1 MRNGTETLRGAA
13 LLHEADCDV
22 FSLAC
27 EGNPEAFAEVY
38 RRYRTRIYGFCLARL
53 LSRELA
59 EDATQETFVRFLSA
73 DTSTLE
79 SPRAWLFTVARNVC
93 TDTWRRRQRED
104 IADPLPDSSPIA
116 GTSPDAAEEMRIAQD
131 TRNGLLA
138 LRRMRPRYRSALIL
152 REIHGLPVSDIAES
166 MGVSQGTAHTLISR
180 ARDSFARTYAEI
192 SGRPESCVD
201 SMALIYRREGRT
213 LSPAEQGRLNSHLEE
228 CPWCREQSRVTAGSK
243 LTGLMPLLLASNGK
257 IRGLMARIGLAINPI
272 PEPLRDMG
280 GVGPA
285 VADLSSRVLVP
296 LLVTASVALGT
307 FGPTGAGDTL
317 PPRIA
322 ELHHSATTSS
332 VEASRPEQPAGTGD
346 SQDTPVP
353 TGQDG
358 TAGSTASPVRTQSYV
373 VSPHAADAPQG
384 EASMQGPT
392 GSTSGSGSTD
402 AGTGS
407 PSGPA
412 ATQDGP
418 QASGSYG
425 ETAPQNQGGAP
436 AGPGAAIS
444 DGPDEAPAGP
454 GNGEPIPAGPSG
466 QQ

>member
-22 FSLAC
+22 FLLAC
-27 EGNPEAFAEVY
+27 KGNPAAFAEVY
-38 RRYRTRIYGFCLARL
+38 SRYRTRIYGFCLARL

-79 SPRAWLFTVARNVC
+79 SPRAWLFTVARNAC
-93 TDTWRRRQRED
+93 TDIWRQRQRED
-104 IADPLPDSSPIA
+104 TAGSLSDSSPVA

-138 LRRMRPRYRSALIL
+138 LRHMRPRYRSALIL

-166 MGVSQGTAHTLISR
+166 MGVREGTAHTLISR
-180 ARDSFARTYAEI
+180 ARDCFARTYAEI

-201 SMALIYRREGRT
+201 SMALIYRREGRV
-213 LSPAEQGRLNSHLEE
+213 LSPAEQGRLDSHLQD

-243 LTGLMPLLLASNGK
+243 LTGLMPLVVAGNGR
-257 IRGLMARIGLAINPI
+257 IRGLMTRVGLAIRPI

-280 GVGPA
+280 GFSPT
-285 VADLSSRVLVP
+285 VAELSSRVIVP
-296 LLVTASVALGT
+296 LILTASVALGT
-307 FGPTGAGDTL
+307 FGPTGAGDVL
-317 PPRIA
+317 APHVA
-322 ELHHSATTSS
+322 EIRRSATASSGETSQAERSATT
-332 VEASRPEQPAGTGD
+332 GN
-346 SQDTPVP
+346 SQDSPVAAE
-353 TGQDG
+353 QDT
-358 TAGSTASPVRTQSYV
+358 TATSIASPLRARSHETEPV
-373 VSPHAADAPQG
+373 AAEGAQG

-392 GSTSGSGSTD
+392 GSTSGSDS

-407 PSGPA
+407 SSGPA

-425 ETAPQNQGGAP
+425 QTAVQNQGATP
-436 AGPGAAIS
+436 AGSGAAPS
-444 DGPDEAPAGP
+444 DGQDEDSAGP
-454 GNGEPIPAGPSG
+454 GNGEPASAGPSG
-466 QQ
+466 QR